1 MPRGPKSEKR
11 LADVNAH
18 AVLIAKIATGEIEET
33 PG

>member
-1 MPRGPKSEKR
+1 MPRGPKGEKR
-11 LADVNAH
+11 LADVNAR